1 VWRLGITVSTKV
13 DKRAVIRNR
22 MKRLIREAFR
32 SLEPKLQGAFDIVI
46 IARKDFSAMRSQEVA
61 QELKK
66 LLQGKSL
73 LKA

>member
-1 VWRLGITVSTKV
+1 
-13 DKRAVIRNR
+13 